1 MRFLKPTLIVMILV
15 LLASCNR
22 QVIAPDSETALG
34 YVTVSLDNNVTKA
47 GGDDPDVDDFWIEIF
62 NSKDIRLYSKSY
74 ADTKGKNIPLN
85 AGDYKLLAKHGDTL
99 GCGFNKA
106 FYLAE
111 QQFAVV
117 GGNEPST
124 VAATAKLGNVKLAVN
139 FGEKMPVYY
148 SDGYYA
154 IVRHETIRNKSVKF
168 ESKETRDG
176 YIPAGSLILEVYA
189 KIDGEWKYYAAPA
202 QEYSPQDYVVY
213 TIDVSDRTGGLTVN
227 ILVDD
232 STATVEKNIEIDA
245 TEISTDKPSVT
256 TAGFDQDNNYSI
268 NALRVADG
276 SVIPVQ
282 GLCISLKA
290 PSGISRIAMKS
301 TCSYLP
307 TLPASVDFANVGSNA
322 QVLED
327 NGFFWAIQSPN
338 AVIDFSTVIPV
349 LAEAAKTAAGGT
361 QLGKFEI
368 ILDDVRG
375 NSASTTV
382 TISMGMIPSVTM
394 SISDVFAKSA
404 LIPDYAVSG
413 IPESSVAMEVSKDG
427 TSWERKAV
435 GTAYGKKA
443 ITGLD
448 PDTDYIVRANYEG
461 QIMSGPFS
469 IHTEEAMQI
478 GNSGFEDWTTLVHN
492 FKNSSGN
499 SKDIDWYQ
507 PFVSESDSWW
517 AVNSKV
523 SLPSRDM
530 ITAGSVTYNIRRF
543 PCVAYS
549 TAAASGSK
557 SASLQVVAISG
568 TMTSGNLASA
578 NYHIGELFI
587 GKSNDDGSHLSDGHS
602 FSSRPAALNFKYR
615 YSAYKS
621 SDNFQV
627 YAYILLTDGTKVEVS
642 KSGSASNEWA
652 TFTLPFS
659 YTKANVKASQI
670 YVSFKTVASASS
682 SNVSASLL
690 THEIAGTEQQAKFG
704 SELRIDDIELIYE

>member
-256 TAGFDQDNNYSI
+256 TAGFDQDNNYSV

-307 TLPASVDFANVGSNA
+307 TLPASVDFANAGSNA

-382 TISMGMIPSVTM
+382 TISMGETPTVTM
-394 SISDVFAKSA
+394 TALEVNTFAHS
-404 LIPDYAVSG
+404 LVIPDFSVSNAPAQAVEVQFSRDNSNWTSVQTSARAAG
-413 IPESSVAMEVSKDG
+413 ITVNGLEADSDY
-427 TSWERKAV
+427 WFRAV
-435 GTAYGKKA
+435 YDKKYVLA
-443 ITGLD
+443 
-448 PDTDYIVRANYEG
+448 
-461 QIMSGPFS
+461 GPHK
-469 IHTEEAMQI
+469 IHTEAVQQL
-478 GNSGFEDWTTLVHN
+478 GNSGFEDWTTTAWQTTAL
-492 FKNSSGN
+492 
-499 SKDIDWYQ
+499 YE
-507 PFVSESDSWW
+507 PFIGTDQWW
-517 AVNSKV
+517 DVNSKV
-523 SLPSRDM
+523 SMPNQKYATYPNFKCLP
-530 ITAGSVTYNIRRF
+530 TVG
-543 PCVAYS
+543 YS
-549 TAAASGSK
+549 TDTVHGGSRAA
-557 SASLQVVAISG
+557 QVMVINVGWANSEAATTG
-568 TMTSGNLASA
+568 TW
-578 NYHIGELFI
+578 HVGELFI
-587 GKSNDDGSHLSDGHS
+587 GDANESGSIISRGHAFTSRPSALSFWYQYLPYSDSDSFSAEVKILASDGSVIASADMTGSGKSEWTKAELPLNYALSS
-602 FSSRPAALNFKYR
+602 KKAAGIQVNFKA
-615 YSAYKS
+615 STS
-621 SDNFQV
+621 SSHSCRTGGND
-627 YAYILLTDGTKVEVS
+627 ISLSGKDLT
-642 KSGSASNEWA
+642 
-652 TFTLPFS
+652 
-659 YTKANVKASQI
+659 NVKL
-670 YVSFKTVASASS
+670 SAR
-682 SNVSASLL
+682 LFL
-690 THEIAGTEQQAKFG
+690 
-704 SELRIDDIELIYE
+704 DDIELIYE